1 MRLPA
6 RTLSQQLVAQGNV
19 PHRIFKISQ
28 IGACSRP
35 EQMCACAV
43 QAARGARRRRAQEEA
58 APASKLSPGCDAL
71 VRLAEPGD
79 VYAHYN
85 TAMSAAA
92 VSTQI
97 KAMEQR
103 LGLKVRMACPH
114 RLQGCTMHLRA
125 SFCAQRRSGSL

>member
-1 MRLPA
+1 
-6 RTLSQQLVAQGNV
+6 
-19 PHRIFKISQ
+19 
-28 IGACSRP
+28 
-35 EQMCACAV
+35 MCAA
-43 QAARGARRRRAQEEA
+43 QAARGVRRRRAQEDG

-103 LGLKVRMACPH
+103 LGLKVRETHPKHH
-114 RLQGCTMHLRA
+114 RIAQGISCISRA
-125 SFCAQRRSGSL
+125 RCRSRNL